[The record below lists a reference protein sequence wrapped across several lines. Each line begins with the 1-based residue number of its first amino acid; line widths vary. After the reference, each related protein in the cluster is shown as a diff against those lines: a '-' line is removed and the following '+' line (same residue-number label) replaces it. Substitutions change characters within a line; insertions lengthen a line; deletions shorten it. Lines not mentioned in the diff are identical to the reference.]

1 MKAKKKTPK
10 TPTPAAPKRAFFT
23 PLGLFFFVLSLVYIV
38 AEAVFNMQLLE
49 VAGSVKSDPDTL
61 DKLQYFGRTVSA
73 FGFTLLVL
81 GLFQSSG
88 FYLRTKRDW
97 WKFLGVAT
105 VCIIPFIMVF
115 RHSVPELMPKGY
127 TAPLGLEPVE
137 VMISVLP
144 LLGLFMVLASGGRW
158 RPQIIICLILL
169 AWPAMFLGQK
179 LLIESYVVDSTDWE
193 ERQNA
198 RYMLMLRAGLE
209 DCVLTLGDLQ
219 LCKDDQGAPDLK
231 AARIIVSAL
240 WMMKPEA
247 ILRDLEMNRDS
258 IVESAAIRGV
268 WFSPQDQYKS
278 YVKKVEKT
286 RDKYEKDVSNQFYT
300 KYYNPYK
307 KASEMYQKAIDPAS
321 LDAQSK
327 QAVDEIDKEMEEG
340 WKKYRAAV
348 RDFEQTVS
356 VIVAQAMRDA
366 MSVGGTVNAICAAR
380 DQDCPEVDTTPY
392 IRTAQRKAIRE
403 FTLSAGYPPSIS
415 EKEDFLKHPKTK
427 KMVNERVQM
436 AVRSRF
442 DMPDFT
448 LPETWEYEPNDF
460 QRKISALIKEQAEK
474 KWNAK
479 FGKKLPPGLNEAEF
493 MKTLGVDTSLPPVEQ
508 MLMTEEMFF
517 KKYVMPGNQ
526 RLVTAMLDDLRNER
540 KLHPDDAVEME
551 TGKDYVKALYIP
563 TISLVVSLSVVMMT
577 VMRGV
582 ILLPAAMGRVRIWKY
597 QLSPMTMRF
606 VMAGGFIGFLLW
618 LPYAVPNPYA
628 SGATYK
634 RYYAAAAAEHSF
646 VAGVMNWAVHV
657 QPVIYRA
664 GTAIRDLRVKKPA
677 QQSQAPT
684 QN

>member
-1 MKAKKKTPK
+1 MKAKKKPPTAPK
-10 TPTPAAPKRAFFT
+10 AAAPRRAFFT
-23 PLGLFFFVLSLVYIV
+23 PLGLFFFLLSVVYIV

-73 FGFTLLVL
+73 YGFTLLVL

-88 FYLRTKRDW
+88 FHLKRRKDW
-97 WKFLGVAT
+97 FLFAAIAT

-144 LLGLFMVLASGGRW
+144 LLGLFMVLASAGRW

-219 LCKDDQGAPDLK
+219 LCKEDQGAPDLK

-240 WMMKPEA
+240 WMMKPDA

-286 RDKYEKDVSNQFYT
+286 RDKYEKDITTQFYS

-307 KASEMYQKAIDPAS
+307 KASEMYLKAIEPAS
-321 LDAQSK
+321 LEAQSK

-356 VIVAQAMRDA
+356 VIARQAMRDA
-366 MSVGGTVNAICAAR
+366 LAVGGAVNAVCAAR
-380 DQDCPEVDTTPY
+380 DQDCPEVDATPM
-392 IRTAQRKAIRE
+392 IRSAQKKAIRE

-415 EKEDFLKHPKTK
+415 EKEDFLKHPKTRK
-427 KMVNERVQM
+427 LVNEKVQM
-436 AVRSRF
+436 AMRTRF
-442 DMPDFT
+442 DMPDFV
-448 LPETWEYEPNDF
+448 LPETWEYEPVDF
-460 QRKISALIKEQAEK
+460 QRKVGAMIKEQAEK

-479 FGKKLPPGLNEAEF
+479 FGKKLPPGLSEEEF

-517 KKYVMPGNQ
+517 KKYVVPGNQ

-563 TISLVVSLSVVMMT
+563 TISLVVSLSVVMLT

-582 ILLPAAMGRVRIWKY
+582 ILLPGALGRVRIWQY
-597 QLSPMTMRF
+597 QFSPSVTRLIMG
-606 VMAGGFIGFLLW
+606 ASFIGFLLW
-618 LPYAVPNPYA
+618 LPHAVPNPYA
-628 SGATYK
+628 RGATYK
-634 RYYAAAAAEHSF
+634 RYYAAAAVEHPF

-664 GTAIRDLRVKKPA
+664 GTAIRDLRGKKAEALP
-677 QQSQAPT
+677 

>member
-1 MKAKKKTPK
+1 MKTKKKTSPAMK
-10 TPTPAAPKRAFFT
+10 TAAPRRAFFT
-23 PLGLFFFVLSLVYIV
+23 PLGLFFFVLSIVYIV

-49 VAGSVKSDPDTL
+49 VAGSVKSDPDAL

-73 FGFTLLVL
+73 YGFTLLVL

-88 FYLRTKRDW
+88 FRLKRRKDW
-97 WKFLGVAT
+97 GLFFGVAT
-105 VCIIPFIMVF
+105 VCLIPFIMVF
-115 RHSVPELMPKGY
+115 RHSVPELMPSGY
-127 TAPLGLEPVE
+127 TAPLGLEPIE
-137 VMISVLP
+137 TMISVLP
-144 LLGLFMVLASGGRW
+144 LLGLFMVLASAGRW

-179 LLIESYVVDSTDWE
+179 LLIESYVVDATDWE

-231 AARIIVSAL
+231 ATRIIVSAL

-247 ILRDLEMNRDS
+247 ILRDLELNRDS

-286 RDKYEKDVSNQFYT
+286 RDKYEKDISNQFYA

-307 KASEMYQKAIDPAS
+307 KASEMYRNAVDPAA
-321 LDAQSK
+321 LDQQAK
-327 QAVDEIDKEMEEG
+327 QASAEIDAELEAG
-340 WKKYRAAV
+340 WKKYRGAV
-348 RDFEQTVS
+348 YDFEQTIS
-356 VIVAQAMRDA
+356 VVAKQAMREA
-366 MSVGGTVNAICAAR
+366 LSVGSTVNAICAAR
-380 DQDCPEVDTTPY
+380 EQDCPDIDATPQ
-392 IRTAQRKAIRE
+392 IRAAQKKAIRD
-403 FTLSAGYPPSIS
+403 FTLAAGYPPSIDK
-415 EKEDFLKHPKTK
+415 KEDFLKHPKTK
-427 KMVNERVQM
+427 KLVNEKVQA
-436 AVRSRF
+436 AVRTRF

-448 LPETWEYEPNDF
+448 LPETWEYEPADF
-460 QRKISALIKEQAEK
+460 ERKMSALIKEQAEK

-479 FGKKLPPGLNEAEF
+479 FGKKLPPGLSEEEF
-493 MKTLGVDTSLPPVEQ
+493 MKTLGVDTTLPPVEQ

-517 KKYVMPGNQ
+517 KKYVLPGNQ
-526 RLVTAMLDDLRNER
+526 RLVTAMLDDLRKDR
-540 KLHPDDAVEME
+540 KLHPDDEIEME

-577 VMRGV
+577 IMRGV
-582 ILLPAAMGRVRIWKY
+582 ILLPAALGRVKLMKY
-597 QLSPMTMRF
+597 SVSPTILRMA
-606 VMAGGFIGFLLW
+606 AGGLFIGFLFW
-618 LPYAVPNPYA
+618 LPKAVPNPYA

-634 RYYAAAAAEHSF
+634 RYYAAAAGEHSLI
-646 VAGVMNWAVHV
+646 AGVMNWAVHV

-664 GTAIRDLRVKKPA
+664 GNAIRDLSTKKTA
-677 QQSQAPT
+677 QKT
-684 QN
+684 GTTIQN

>member
-23 PLGLFFFVLSLVYIV
+23 PLGLFFFVLSVVYIV
-38 AEAVFNMQLLE
+38 SEAVFNMQLLE
-49 VAGSVKSDPDTL
+49 VAGSVKSDPDAL
-61 DKLQYFGRTVSA
+61 DRLQYFGRTVSA

-81 GLFQSSG
+81 GLFQSSH

-198 RYMLMLRAGLE
+198 RDMLMLRAGLE

-356 VIVAQAMRDA
+356 VVALQAMRDA

-677 QQSQAPT
+677 QKAQAPT

>member
-1 MKAKKKTPK
+1 MKAKQKT
-10 TPTPAAPKRAFFT
+10 TPAPKAASRKRAFFT
-23 PLGLFFFVLSLVYIV
+23 PLGLFFFVLSVVYIV

-49 VAGSVKSDPDTL
+49 VAGSVKSDPAAL

-73 FGFTLLVL
+73 YGFTLLVL

-88 FYLRTKRDW
+88 FRLKRGKDW
-97 WKFLGVAT
+97 GLFAGVAT
-105 VCIIPFIMVF
+105 ICIIPFIMVF
-115 RHSVPELMPKGY
+115 RHSVPELMPEGY

-137 VMISVLP
+137 MMVSVLP

-179 LLIESYVVDSTDWE
+179 LLIESYVVDTTDWE

-231 AARIIVSAL
+231 ATRIIVSAL

-286 RDKYEKDVSNQFYT
+286 RDKYEKDISNQFYT

-307 KASEMYQKAIDPAS
+307 KASEMYLNAIDPAS

-327 QAVDEIDKEMEEG
+327 QAVAEIDKEMEEG

-356 VIVAQAMRDA
+356 VIVAQGMRDA
-366 MSVGGTVNAICAAR
+366 MSVGGAVNAICAAR

-392 IRTAQRKAIRE
+392 IREAQRKAIRE
-403 FTLSAGYPPSIS
+403 FTNSAGYPPNIS

-427 KMVNERVQM
+427 KMVNDRVQM
-436 AVRSRF
+436 AVRTRF

-448 LPETWEYEPNDF
+448 LPETWEYEPVDF
-460 QRKISALIKEQAEK
+460 QRKMGALIKEQAEK

-551 TGKDYVKALYIP
+551 AGKDYVKALYIP

-577 VMRGV
+577 IMRGV
-582 ILLPAAMGRVRIWKY
+582 ILLPGALGRVRVWKY
-597 QLSPMTMRF
+597 QFSPAITRI
-606 VMAGGFIGFLLW
+606 VMAAGFVGFLLW
-618 LPYAVPNPYA
+618 LPHAAPNPYA

-634 RYYAAAAAEHSF
+634 RYYAAASAEHSF
-646 VAGVMNWAVHV
+646 IAGVMNWAVHV

-664 GTAIRDLRVKKPA
+664 GTAIRDLRVQKA
-677 QQSQAPT
+677 AAPEAT
-684 QN
+684 ANP

>member
-81 GLFQSSG
+81 GLFQSSH

-219 LCKDDQGAPDLK
+219 LCRDDQGAPDLK

-606 VMAGGFIGFLLW
+606 MMAGGFIGFLLW

>member
-1 MKAKKKTPK
+1 MKAKKKTPQ
-10 TPTPAAPKRAFFT
+10 APKAVAPRRAFFT
-23 PLGLFFFVLSLVYIV
+23 PLGLFFFVLSVVYIV

-49 VAGSVKSDPDTL
+49 VAGSVKSDPDAL

-73 FGFTLLVL
+73 YGFTLLVL

-88 FYLRTKRDW
+88 FRLKRRRDW
-97 WKFLGVAT
+97 GLFLGVAT
-105 VCIIPFIMVF
+105 VCLIPFIMVF

-144 LLGLFMVLASGGRW
+144 LLGLFMVLASAGRW

-219 LCKDDQGAPDLK
+219 LCRDDQGAPDLK

-247 ILRDLEMNRDS
+247 ILHDLEMNRDS

-286 RDKYEKDVSNQFYT
+286 RDKYEKDITSQFYT

-307 KASEMYQKAIDPAS
+307 KASEMYLNAIDPAS

-327 QAVDEIDKEMEEG
+327 EAVDEIDKEMEEG

-356 VIVAQAMRDA
+356 VVAKQAMRDA
-366 MSVGGTVNAICAAR
+366 LAVGGTVNAVCAAR
-380 DQDCPEVDTTPY
+380 DQDCPEVDATPI
-392 IRTAQRKAIRE
+392 IRSAQKKAIRE

-427 KMVNERVQM
+427 KLVNEKVQA
-436 AVRSRF
+436 AVRTRF
-442 DMPDFT
+442 DMPDFV
-448 LPETWEYEPNDF
+448 LPETWEYEPADF
-460 QRKISALIKEQAEK
+460 QRKVGAMIKEQAEK

-479 FGKKLPPGLNEAEF
+479 FGKKLPPGLSEEEF

-508 MLMTEEMFF
+508 MLMTEEAFF
-517 KKYVMPGNQ
+517 KKYVVPGNQ
-526 RLVTAMLDDLRNER
+526 RLVTAMLDDLRNDR
-540 KLHPDDAVEME
+540 KLHPDDEIEME

-577 VMRGV
+577 IMRGV
-582 ILLPAAMGRVRIWKY
+582 ILLPAALGRVKVMKY
-597 QLSPMTMRF
+597 SVSPSILRM
-606 VMAGGFIGFLLW
+606 VAGGCFIGFLLW
-618 LPYAVPNPYA
+618 LPHAVPNPYA

-634 RYYAAAAAEHSF
+634 RYYAAAANQHPLI
-646 VAGVMNWAVHV
+646 AGVMNWAVHV

-664 GTAIRDLRVKKPA
+664 GSVIRDLRVKKAEAPA
-677 QQSQAPT
+677 K
-684 QN
+684 N